1 MASKRKGVIGG
12 TVGFAA
18 AVTTAGVAYAFDRNV
33 AHRRQQIVRT
43 NFNELGHLPF
53 DRAGVLATS
62 DGTGLYYEEVGP
74 RDAQLTAI
82 FVHGYTLNL
91 GSYHFQRKALVE
103 EFGDQIRFVF
113 YDQRSHGRS
122 DRSQPD
128 HCEID
133 QLGDD
138 LGEVID
144 ALAPTGRIILVGH
157 SMGGMTV
164 MALADRHP
172 HYFVG
177 SERRVSAVALIS
189 TSTGKLA
196 SVTLG
201 LPAMLARMKGPLL
214 PLLLNGARSRAKLV
228 ERGRGMGTDLAWVLI
243 RRFAFAD
250 KAVDPAVVEYLTQM
264 IAGTRI
270 EVIAEFYGPLMNHEK
285 LDALAVLADVPTVII
300 CGDSDTLTPPEHSQ
314 EMAEALPKASLVV
327 IENAGHLATMERP
340 EEVNDALIQ
349 LFTPAL
355 ADATPRRR
363 WLRVRR

>member
-43 NFNELGHLPF
+43 NFRELGNLPF
-53 DRAGVLATS
+53 DRSGMVTTS
-62 DGTGLYYEEVGP
+62 DGVGLYYEEVGP
-74 RDAQLTAI
+74 SDAPVTAI

-91 GSYHFQRKALVE
+91 GSFHFQRKALIE

-122 DRSQPD
+122 ERSQPD

-138 LGEVID
+138 LRDVIE
-144 ALAPTGRIILVGH
+144 ALAPTGRLILVGH
-157 SMGGMTV
+157 SMGGMTL
-164 MALADRHP
+164 MALADRHRE
-172 HYFVG
+172 YFTG
-177 SERRVSAVALIS
+177 SRARVSAVALIS
-189 TSTGKLA
+189 TSTGSLA

-201 LPAMLARMKGPLL
+201 LPALLARMRGPLL
-214 PLLLNGARSRAKLV
+214 PVLLNGARNRAKLI
-228 ERGRGMGTDLAWVLI
+228 ERGRGMGTDLAWVVI
-243 RRFAFAD
+243 RKFAFAD
-250 KAVDPAVVEYLTQM
+250 KSVDPAVVEYLTQM

-285 LDALAVLADVPTVII
+285 LEALGVLADIPTVVI
-300 CGDSDTLTPPEHSQ
+300 CGDSDSLTPPEHSQ
-314 EMAEALPKASLVV
+314 AMADELPKATLVLV
-327 IENAGHLATMERP
+327 ENAGHLATMERP
-340 EEVNDALIQ
+340 AEVNDALIQ

-355 ADATPRRR
+355 ADATRRRR